1 MFLRVDAWCDDV
13 TVTFRRSTRTTK
25 RRDGTASTARRDAEG
40 AIARSRA
47 TTTCAMVRST
57 PTRASVVEAVPST
70 IARAVSGKVWI
81 SRHPS
86 STPSTRASEGNAIAR
101 RRSSARICLRSSSA
115 DDGRSG
121 RWGAR
126 ASAVM
131 ESERAETPRQRRD
144 KDETTTSTRRLKEIR
159 SKGIMEQA
167 RGTCGTSQARA
178 NATNIL
184 LGVGTLSVPYALREA
199 GWSGLVVLAV
209 LGVVTNYTG
218 KILIECQRR
227 GSLPVNERSMEA
239 RGGRGAA
246 ELTMNTGVCGDEQ
259 CADEDESWGRDY
271 EGIDGDLVDA
281 IDYGTR
287 RPLLSY
293 EDIGEAAFGKRGR
306 AFITGVLYTELVGT
320 AGLFFILEGDHL
332 AKLLHM
338 PGQEEMLACMAA
350 AVMIPTTWLLD
361 LSSLSYVGALGLLA
375 STSVTGVIS
384 FEFFRQVV
392 ASGGALPQAATDH
405 TAFVHAST
413 FPVSFGLLAFVFAG
427 HAVFPSIYSSMEQP
441 EEYEEMLDASYGIVA
456 LNCLALGVAGY
467 CLFGDAVAD
476 QVTLSLPAGSLATL
490 AFALTTVNPFAKFA
504 LTLDPVAKGA
514 ESLFDLRV
522 RASSTDAFVSRLLRT
537 GLGVTALYLAIK
549 LPFFGA
555 GMSLIGCV
563 LTLVVSVLFPSLCY
577 LRMFGD
583 DLDESE
589 KYLNYTILVVGVVCA
604 LSGTAGALETVVD
617 DVAALN
623 L

>member
-1 MFLRVDAWCDDV
+1 MD
-13 TVTFRRSTRTTK
+13 
-25 RRDGTASTARRDAEG
+25 
-40 AIARSRA
+40 
-47 TTTCAMVRST
+47 
-57 PTRASVVEAVPST
+57 
-70 IARAVSGKVWI
+70 
-81 SRHPS
+81 
-86 STPSTRASEGNAIAR
+86 
-101 RRSSARICLRSSSA
+101 
-115 DDGRSG
+115 
-121 RWGAR
+121 
-126 ASAVM
+126 
-131 ESERAETPRQRRD
+131 SERAETPRRRRD
-144 KDETTTSTRRLKEIR
+144 DAETTTSTRRLEEIGSRGMMER
-159 SKGIMEQA
+159 S

-199 GWSGLVVLAV
+199 GWSGLAVLAG
-209 LGVVTNYTG
+209 LGFVTNYTG

-227 GSLPVNERSMEA
+227 GSLPANERSMEA

-259 CADEDESWGRDY
+259 STDEDESWGRDY
-271 EGIDGDLVDA
+271 DGDLVDA
-281 IDYGTR
+281 IDNGTR

-338 PGQEEMLACMAA
+338 QGQEEMLACVSA

-392 ASGGALPQAATDH
+392 ASGGALPEAATAH
-405 TAFVHAST
+405 TAFAHVST

-427 HAVFPSIYSSMEQP
+427 HAVFPSIYSSMERP
-441 EEYEEMLDASYGIVA
+441 EEYEDMLDASYGIVA

-467 CLFGDAVAD
+467 CLFGDDVAD

-537 GLGVTALYLAIK
+537 GLGVTALYLAVK

-583 DLDESE
+583 DLDERE
-589 KYLNYTILVVGVVCA
+589 KYLNYAILVVGVVCA
-604 LSGTAGALETVVD
+604 LSGTAGALETVVAD
-617 DVAALN
+617 LAALN